1 MIYTVT
7 FNPSLDY
14 IIQVEDWR
22 QGEVVRTSREQI
34 YPGGKGINVAIVLQ
48 NLGFSTR
55 ALGFSAGFTGK
66 ALEHMLAHHG
76 CESRLIPIENGF
88 TRINVKL
95 KCPNEE
101 KAKRETDI
109 NGQGP
114 DISQEHIDALFAQ
127 LEEMEPEDVLVLAGS
142 IPTTLPEDIYQ
153 QIMARMAPKGVRIA
167 VDATKDLLLNVLQ
180 YHPFLIKPNNHELGE
195 MFGVEIQSEED
206 LVYYAKK
213 LQEKGAR
220 NVLVSLAAKGALL
233 LTETGE
239 IYQSLPPDGPPK
251 NSVGAGDSMVAGFLA
266 GYLNTGDYKEALKMG
281 LCTGSATAFEDW
293 LATKEQVEAVCSG
306 FTLTC

>member
-66 ALEHMLAHHG
+66 ALEQMLARYG

-101 KAKRETDI
+101 KARRETDI

-114 DISQEHIDALFAQ
+114 DISQAHIDALFAQ
-127 LEEMEPEDVLVLAGS
+127 LEEMGLEDVLVLAGS
-142 IPTTLPEDIYQ
+142 IPNTLPEDIYQ
-153 QIMARMAPKGVRIA
+153 QIMARMEPKGIRIA
-167 VDATKDLLLNVLQ
+167 VDATKDLLQ
-180 YHPFLIKPNNHELGE
+180 HI
-195 MFGVEIQSEED
+195 
-206 LVYYAKK
+206 
-213 LQEKGAR
+213 
-220 NVLVSLAAKGALL
+220 
-233 LTETGE
+233 
-239 IYQSLPPDGPPK
+239 
-251 NSVGAGDSMVAGFLA
+251 
-266 GYLNTGDYKEALKMG
+266 
-281 LCTGSATAFEDW
+281 
-293 LATKEQVEAVCSG
+293 EQ
-306 FTLTC
+306 